1 MANGP
6 GIDQSLIQQGL
17 QGGQAQPL
25 AGLFAGQQRGLEA
38 SGRGEGQ
45 RSLLGRVFPGLFK
58 PTKREQELLDIEQEA
73 TTKVFEQAQ
82 QNIAGTLRTEGL
94 GDALVFPE
102 VRAAVESAA
111 RGDPNAEQAIEAI
124 RFQSPAKRAGRE
136 QEMQKALLEQ
146 EKFDR
151 FGFST
156 PEAHTDR
163 TLKIGNLQTGR
174 ENVADLQTLSK
185 EFGREVLPGRARG
198 AYKAIRGQVLD
209 TLRQQF
215 EAGALQKE
223 ELKFFQTFIPEFD
236 AWNTLTAGERDV
248 MLGELSRQFGLRQK
262 NLSAVTKGAVFNDA
276 VTGRGLEQI
285 IGGPELGEGNEE
297 GLPKGPPRPL
307 DENPVFNLFP
317 GLTSNP
323 QQLTPEEEAAAAAA
337 GAGVGA
343 QRF

>member
-1 MANGP
+1 MA
-6 GIDQSLIQQGL
+6 IDQGLIQQGL
-17 QGGQAQPL
+17 AGGQAQPL
-25 AGLFAGQQRGLEA
+25 QGLFASQQAGLEK
-38 SGRGEGQ
+38 GQ
-45 RSLLGRVFPGLFK
+45 DPRSNLFKKVFPGLFK
-58 PTKREQELLDIEQEA
+58 PSEREQELLDIQQEA
-73 TTKVFEQAQ
+73 TTKQFEQAQ
-82 QNIAGTLRTEGL
+82 QNIAGELRTQGL
-94 GDALVFPE
+94 GDAMAFPA
-102 VRAAVESAA
+102 VRAAIESAA
-111 RGDPNAEQAIEAI
+111 AGDPSGEQAIEAI
-124 RFQSPAKRAGRE
+124 KFQSPAKRAGRE
-136 QEMQKALLEQ
+136 LEMQKALQAQ

-236 AWNTLTAGERDV
+236 AWNTLTQGERDV
-248 MLGELSRQFGLRQK
+248 MLSELSRQFGLRQK
-262 NLSAVTKGAVFNDA
+262 NLSAVTKNAKFNPE

-285 IGGPELGEGNEE
+285 LGGPALGEGFEE
-297 GLPKGPPRPL
+297 GLGEVGPPRPQ
-307 DENPVFNLFP
+307 DPNPVFNLFP
-317 GLTSNP
+317 GLSSDP
-323 QQLTPEEEAAAAAA
+323 PQLTPEQEAEAARA
-337 GAGVGA
+337 GASVGA
-343 QRF
+343 RPF